1 MKDAILR
8 KGCFA
13 PIASDRVRREDRP
26 SGFSR
31 RLGGQCPQPLV
42 AGGDECTFLVAG
54 VADMTQGFAA
64 VRLSDSMNWAARD
77 PIASRQSDD
86 DRISIS

>member
-13 PIASDRVRREDRP
+13 PIASDRVRLEDQL
-26 SGFSR
+26 SGFFR
-31 RLGGQCPQPLV
+31 RLGERCPRPLV
-42 AGGDECTFLVAG
+42 TEATERTFLVAG
-54 VADMTQGFAA
+54 VVRITQVFAA
-64 VRLSDSMNWAARD
+64 VRFSDSMNSAARD
-77 PIASRQSDD
+77 PIASGQSDD